1 MVLPLEHRSYG
12 EQGCSGKRSCRESL
26 LMGSY
31 LPMEDG
37 PQRKE
42 ERRRNAG
49 RLLRSD
55 RLVSSL
61 ATWFQG
67 HLVVVLFLLLVV
79 TSTDS
84 TSHTKSRAF

>member
-31 LPMEDG
+31 LP
-37 PQRKE
+37 QRKE

-49 RLLRSD
+49 RLPRSD

-67 HLVVVLFLLLVV
+67 HSAVVLFLL
-79 TSTDS
+79 
-84 TSHTKSRAF
+84 